1 MTMNQ
6 NGELLR
12 IENLSKV
19 YTIGGRLFGSKL
31 AAVNHENLGMGT
43 MPEILTIA
51 GESGCGKTTLARMIL
66 GLISPTAGAIYYKG
80 EDVTKIA
87 RRRDRMAFMKQVQ
100 TISQNPFENFNPFKK
115 VESYLYETALNFNI
129 SPNKK
134 EASFVIDDALKSV
147 GLSVSEI
154 VNRYP
159 SELSGGQLQRVAIAR
174 SIITKPALLVAD
186 EPVSMVDASLKMSI
200 VNLFKDLKEKRNI
213 SVIYITHD
221 LATAYYISD
230 RIAIMYRGSIVE
242 VGHVEKVL
250 GIPMHPYTQL
260 LIESLPQADV
270 DAKWKSEIKLSA
282 MEVKEYSKL
291 GCKFADRCPHA
302 MEICRA
308 KEPEKLLIDDRTVM
322 CHLYKK

>member
-1 MTMNQ
+1 MNQ

-31 AAVNHENLGMGT
+31 AAVNHENLGMGAV
-43 MPEILTIA
+43 PEILTIA

-80 EDVTKIA
+80 KDVTKFA
-87 RRRDRMAFMKQVQ
+87 RRKDRMAFMKQVQ

-129 SPNKK
+129 SPSKK
-134 EASFVIDDALKSV
+134 DALFVIDDALRSV
-147 GLSVSEI
+147 GLSMSEI

-174 SIITKPALLVAD
+174 SIITKPSLLVAD

-213 SVIYITHD
+213 SVVYITHD

-242 VGHVEKVL
+242 MGHVEKVL
-250 GIPMHPYTQL
+250 GNPKHPYTQL

-302 MEICRA
+302 MQICRS
-308 KEPEKLLIDDRTVM
+308 KEPEKLQIDDRNVM
-322 CHLYKK
+322 CYLYK

>member
-1 MTMNQ
+1 MNQ
-6 NGELLR
+6 NEELLK

-19 YTIGGRLFGSKL
+19 YIIGGRLFGSRL
-31 AAVNHENLGMGT
+31 AAVNHENLGIGT
-43 MPEILTIA
+43 APEILTIA

-66 GLISPTAGAIYYKG
+66 GLISPTAGAIFYKG
-80 EDVTKIA
+80 KDVTKIT
-87 RRRDRMAFMKQVQ
+87 RRKDRMAFMKQVQ

-134 EASFVIDDALKSV
+134 GALSVIDDALRSV
-147 GLSVSEI
+147 GLSMSEI

-174 SIITKPALLVAD
+174 SIITKPSLLVAD

-213 SVIYITHD
+213 SVVYITHD

-242 VGHVEKVL
+242 MGHVEKVL
-250 GIPMHPYTQL
+250 GDPMHPYTQL

-302 MEICRA
+302 MQICRT
-308 KEPEKLLIDDRTVM
+308 KEPEKLQIDDRTVM
-322 CHLYKK
+322 CHLYK

>member
-6 NGELLR
+6 NGELIR

-19 YTIGGRLFGSKL
+19 YIIGGRLFGSKL
-31 AAVNHENLGMGT
+31 AAVNHENLGMGAV
-43 MPEILTIA
+43 PEILTIA

-80 EDVTKIA
+80 KDVTKIA
-87 RRRDRMAFMKQVQ
+87 HRKDRMAFMKQVQ

-129 SPNKK
+129 SPSKK
-134 EASFVIDDALKSV
+134 DALFVIDDALRSV
-147 GLSVSEI
+147 GLSMSEI

-174 SIITKPALLVAD
+174 SIITKPSLLVAD

-213 SVIYITHD
+213 SVVYITHD

-230 RIAIMYRGSIVE
+230 RIAIMYRGSVVE
-242 VGHVEKVL
+242 MGHVEKVL
-250 GIPMHPYTQL
+250 GNPMHPYTQL

-302 MEICRA
+302 MQICRS
-308 KEPEKLLIDDRTVM
+308 KEPEKLQIDDRTVM
-322 CHLYKK
+322 CYLYK

>member
-6 NGELLR
+6 NGELIR

-19 YTIGGRLFGSKL
+19 YIIGGRLFGSKL
-31 AAVNHENLGMGT
+31 AAVNHENLGMGAV
-43 MPEILTIA
+43 PEILTIA

-80 EDVTKIA
+80 KDVTKIA
-87 RRRDRMAFMKQVQ
+87 HRKDRMAFMKQVQ

-129 SPNKK
+129 SPSKK
-134 EASFVIDDALKSV
+134 DALFVIDDALRSV
-147 GLSVSEI
+147 GLSMSEI

-174 SIITKPALLVAD
+174 SIITKPSLLVAD

-213 SVIYITHD
+213 SVVYITHD

-242 VGHVEKVL
+242 MGHVEKVL
-250 GIPMHPYTQL
+250 GNPMHPYTQL

-302 MEICRA
+302 MQICRS
-308 KEPEKLLIDDRTVM
+308 KEPEKLQIDDRTVM
-322 CHLYKK
+322 CHLYK

>member
-12 IENLSKV
+12 IENLSKI

-43 MPEILTIA
+43 IPEILTIA

-66 GLISPTAGAIYYKG
+66 GLISPTFGAIYYKDK
-80 EDVTKIA
+80 DVTKIA
-87 RRRDRMAFMKQVQ
+87 RRKDRMAFMKQVQ

-115 VESYLYETALNFNI
+115 VETYLYETALNFSI

-134 EASFVIDDALKSV
+134 EAFFVIDDALKSV
-147 GLSVSEI
+147 GLSMSEI

-174 SIITKPALLVAD
+174 SIITKPSLLVAD